1 MLSSGSLTVFSSF
14 KSLIYFAYSF
24 VHGMKIWVQAHCSS
38 CRFSFA
44 PLLIKKL
51 VFPHCVFLAPL
62 SRLTLH
68 LQTSLY
74 AVYFLLLYTMN
85 TIIFGYCKFAIR
97 IEIIKCE
104 FWIL

>member
-62 SRLTLH
+62 SRLIPNA
-68 LQTSLY
+68 QTSLY
-74 AVYFLLLYTMN
+74 AAYFVPMMA
-85 TIIFGYCKFAIR
+85 FPAC
-97 IEIIKCE
+97 
-104 FWIL
+104 IL